1 MNNNMTALVSC
12 FSRAYHC
19 RNNENWIFRDEMA
32 EKLLSAEEYNNISS
46 NMSAGISFF
55 KPDFRGTE
63 EEALRFIVDNQLAPS
78 VLGRSAFCEHSLKNA
93 IRLGCTRYVIFGSG
107 YDSFSLRYSS
117 EELSVY
123 ELDRPGMLEDKKKRI
138 SESRLESRCPVYY
151 VPCDLSEESWME
163 KLEEAGFGRGEI
175 SFGSLLGLSYYLTEE
190 EFEKLLRR
198 ISELWCEGSAIVF
211 DYPSC
216 ESADGSIRS
225 GEASGANGSSSAD
238 GRNCE
243 GGAEGAY
250 NKTRRLAK
258 GAGEEMK
265 AEYSYREIEKLLENC
280 GFLIYEHLND
290 KEMTETYFEP
300 YNILNPEHRMY
311 APSGVNY
318 CLAVKK

>member
-32 EKLLSAEEYNNISS
+32 EKILSAEEYKNISS

-93 IRLGCTRYVIFGSG
+93 VRLGCTRYVIFGSG

-117 EELSVY
+117 E
-123 ELDRPGMLEDKKKRI
+123 
-138 SESRLESRCPVYY
+138 
-151 VPCDLSEESWME
+151 
-163 KLEEAGFGRGEI
+163 
-175 SFGSLLGLSYYLTEE
+175 
-190 EFEKLLRR
+190 
-198 ISELWCEGSAIVF
+198 
-211 DYPSC
+211 
-216 ESADGSIRS
+216 
-225 GEASGANGSSSAD
+225 
-238 GRNCE
+238 
-243 GGAEGAY
+243 GAY
-250 NKTRRLAK
+250 DKTRRLAK

-265 AEYSYREIEKLLENC
+265 AEYSYREIEKMLENC

-290 KEMTETYFEP
+290 KEMTETYFEL
-300 YNILNPEHRMY
+300 YNILNPEHRMH
-311 APSGVNY
+311 APTGVNY